1 MAIIVGLTGGIGSG
15 KTTVMKHV
23 EALGYKVYN
32 ADEAG
37 KRVMEQPEIILQVQK
52 IFDQNVI
59 SESGNLDRKKIASI
73 VFNDPDKLTKLNV
86 IIHPAVAHDFE
97 KRIAEMG
104 EKEIIVKE
112 SAILFESGA
121 YKKCDFTIL
130 ITAPESLRIK
140 RVVKR
145 DGISEEEVKNRINNQ
160 FSDAKKIKLSNFVVN
175 NVNLKE
181 AFFEIEMILK
191 GILR

>member
-15 KTTVMKHV
+15 KTTVMKHI
-23 EALGYKVYN
+23 ETLGYKVYY

-37 KRVMEQPEIILQVQK
+37 KRIMEQPEMIRQVQN
-52 IFDQNVI
+52 IFDEDVVD
-59 SESGNLDRKKIASI
+59 ESGYLDRKRIASI
-73 VFNDPDKLTKLNV
+73 VFNNPDKLTELNAV
-86 IIHPAVAHDFE
+86 IHPAVARDFD
-97 KRIAEMG
+97 KCIAELG
-104 EKEIIVKE
+104 KNEIVVKE

-121 YKKCDFTIL
+121 YKNCDFIVL
-130 ITAPESLRIK
+130 ITAPEPVRIK
-140 RVVKR
+140 RVVER

-175 NVNLKE
+175 NVDLTQT
-181 AFFEIEMILK
+181 FFEIEMILK

>member
-15 KTTVMKHV
+15 KTTVMKHI
-23 EALGYKVYN
+23 ETLGYKVYY

-37 KRVMEQPEIILQVQK
+37 KRIMEQPEMIRQVQN
-52 IFDQNVI
+52 IFDEDVVD
-59 SESGNLDRKKIASI
+59 ESGYLDRKRIASI
-73 VFNDPDKLTKLNV
+73 VFNNPDKLTELNAV
-86 IIHPAVAHDFE
+86 IHPAVARDFD
-97 KRIAEMG
+97 KCIAELG
-104 EKEIIVKE
+104 KNEIVVKE

-121 YKKCDFTIL
+121 YKNCDFTVL
-130 ITAPESLRIK
+130 ITAPEPMRIK
-140 RVVKR
+140 RVVER

-175 NVNLKE
+175 NVDLTQT
-181 AFFEIEMILK
+181 FFEIEMILK

>member
-1 MAIIVGLTGGIGSG
+1 MAIVVGLTGGIGSG
-15 KTTVMKHV
+15 KTTVMKRV

-73 VFNDPDKLTKLNV
+73 VFNDSDKLTKLNT

-104 EKEIIVKE
+104 EKEIVVKE

-140 RVVKR
+140 RVVER

>member
-15 KTTVMKHV
+15 KTTVMKHI
-23 EALGYKVYN
+23 ETLGYKVYY

-37 KRVMEQPEIILQVQK
+37 KRIMEQPEIIRQVQN
-52 IFDQNVI
+52 IFDEDVVN
-59 SESGNLDRKKIASI
+59 ESGYLDRKRIASI
-73 VFNDPDKLTKLNV
+73 VFNNADKLAELNAV
-86 IIHPAVAHDFE
+86 IHPAVARDFD
-97 KRIAEMG
+97 KCIAELG
-104 EKEIIVKE
+104 KNEIVVKE

-121 YKKCDFTIL
+121 YKNCDFTVL
-130 ITAPESLRIK
+130 ITAPEPVRIK
-140 RVVKR
+140 RVVER

-175 NVNLKE
+175 NVDLIQT
-181 AFFEIEMILK
+181 FFEIEMILK

>member
-15 KTTVMKHV
+15 KTTVMKHI
-23 EALGYKVYN
+23 ETLGYKVYY

-37 KRVMEQPEIILQVQK
+37 KRIMEQPEMIRQVQN
-52 IFDQNVI
+52 IFDEDVVD
-59 SESGNLDRKKIASI
+59 ESGYLDRKRIASI
-73 VFNDPDKLTKLNV
+73 VFNNPDKLTELNAV
-86 IIHPAVAHDFE
+86 IHPAVARDFD
-97 KRIAEMG
+97 KCIAELG
-104 EKEIIVKE
+104 KNEIVVKE

-121 YKKCDFTIL
+121 YKNCDFTVL
-130 ITAPESLRIK
+130 ITAPEPVRIK
-140 RVVKR
+140 RVVER

-175 NVNLKE
+175 NVDLTQT
-181 AFFEIEMILK
+181 FFEIEMILK

>member
-15 KTTVMKHV
+15 KTTVMKHI
-23 EALGYKVYN
+23 ETLGYKVYY

-37 KRVMEQPEIILQVQK
+37 KRIMEQPEIIRQVQN
-52 IFDQNVI
+52 IFDEDVVN
-59 SESGNLDRKKIASI
+59 ESGYLDRKRIASI
-73 VFNDPDKLTKLNV
+73 VFNNADKLTELNAV
-86 IIHPAVAHDFE
+86 IHPAVARDFD
-97 KRIAEMG
+97 KCIAELG
-104 EKEIIVKE
+104 KNEIVVKE

-121 YKKCDFTIL
+121 YKNCDFTVL
-130 ITAPESLRIK
+130 ITAPEPVRIK
-140 RVVKR
+140 RVVER

-175 NVNLKE
+175 NVDLIQT
-181 AFFEIEMILK
+181 FFEIEMILK